1 MIQLPALPPL
11 TGTAIA
17 AEILGNGG
25 IEAAVASG
33 FEALLSVRMDAD
45 SNPLAP
51 ARTAAPAI
59 GNAGL
64 PDTGKTLPPAL
75 PLTMRSALPMTQP
88 VTASATPAVIESE
101 PALCEL
107 PPVPSRISLPARPE
121 APKSGRR
128 PADAGGPAAPA
139 EAGAQPLADPAGKL
153 EDLAEPAVPADPP
166 AVATISMSPLV
177 PVSRGPLQTVAATE
191 PDAVPRPAPAPAPI
205 RAPQPNAPPPRA
217 RPKAQPALA
226 AAPVAPAF
234 APIPATAM
242 PGERP
247 APFAAPAIP
256 ATIASPVSPAKFRVR
271 AAAVAAIPAAAAVVR
286 TPTIA
291 TIPAANLPTAELARP
306 DPGPLRD
313 AAPLLSDGPMP
324 AMTVSQTDMAASA
337 VVGPHDFAT
346 LVDRLIAA
354 REAAGTQPV
363 SLALDHAE
371 FGKVSLRFE
380 QGEAGLTVA
389 MTSPDP
395 DFARA
400 VSAAIPA
407 EPAFT
412 DEQRPPAAHSG
423 SNRQEPGGTASS
435 DTLSQPRGG
444 SGQDRRDDRGTLRA
458 NPGQTPRGRDEPSR
472 RSGIFA

>member
-128 PADAGGPAAPA
+128 PADAGGPAAPT
-139 EAGAQPLADPAGKL
+139 EAGAQPLADPVGKV
-153 EDLAEPAVPADPP
+153 EDLAQPAIPADPP
-166 AVATISMSPLV
+166 AASTM
-177 PVSRGPLQTVAATE
+177 PVSRGPLQIIAVAE
-191 PDAVPRPAPAPAPI
+191 PDAVPRPAPAPEPI
-205 RAPQPNAPPPRA
+205 RAPRPDAPPPRA

-242 PGERP
+242 PSERP

-271 AAAVAAIPAAAAVVR
+271 AAAVAAIPAAAAMVR

-291 TIPAANLPTAELARP
+291 TIPVANLPTAELARP

-337 VVGPHDFAT
+337 VVGPHDFVT

-354 REAAGTQPV
+354 REAAGAQLV

-423 SNRQEPGGTASS
+423 SNRQEPGGTASG

-444 SGQDRRDDRGTLRA
+444 AGQDRRDDRGTLRA